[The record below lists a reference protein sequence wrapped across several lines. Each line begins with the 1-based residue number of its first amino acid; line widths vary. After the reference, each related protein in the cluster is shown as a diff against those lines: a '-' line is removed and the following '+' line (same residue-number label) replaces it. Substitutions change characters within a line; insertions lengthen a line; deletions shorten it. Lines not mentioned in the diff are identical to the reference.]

1 MTHRKI
7 INRSLPAVV
16 LVFITATFFAG
27 CAGLGTKPT
36 PAEYEAAVRGRVVLA
51 MLKNQN
57 SGLEN
62 FKGIGRIKIWRQGQ
76 LEINERLAW
85 IGSRP
90 DRLSIAVLVSGFA
103 AIKMA
108 ADGKWFYYYEARSN
122 PPVYKKIRAGD
133 ASLKRIIAVE
143 IKTSDILTLLAGRVP
158 LRDHRQALLVD
169 EGSEYK
175 GSVLVLKQRWLGTI
189 EKIYLDENRS
199 QMQAVE
205 FFDRSGNL
213 TYRVRFDR
221 MQVIKGYRVPSRL
234 VITNGEDTQVA
245 IDIYRYQAD
254 IDVTPSMFVLPPP
267 D

>member
-16 LVFITATFFAG
+16 LV
-27 CAGLGTKPT
+27 
-36 PAEYEAAVRGRVVLA
+36 
-51 MLKNQN
+51 
-57 SGLEN
+57 
-62 FKGIGRIKIWRQGQ
+62 
-76 LEINERLAW
+76 
-85 IGSRP
+85 
-90 DRLSIAVLVSGFA
+90 VLVSGFA

-199 QMQAVE
+199 QVQAVE

-213 TYRVRFDR
+213 AYRVRFDR
-221 MQVIKGYRVPSRL
+221 MQVLNGYRVPSRL
-234 VITNGEDTQVA
+234 VITNGELPGRHRCHPLHVCPA
-245 IDIYRYQAD
+245 AAGLKCEYLNKNIY
-254 IDVTPSMFVLPPP
+254 
-267 D
+267 